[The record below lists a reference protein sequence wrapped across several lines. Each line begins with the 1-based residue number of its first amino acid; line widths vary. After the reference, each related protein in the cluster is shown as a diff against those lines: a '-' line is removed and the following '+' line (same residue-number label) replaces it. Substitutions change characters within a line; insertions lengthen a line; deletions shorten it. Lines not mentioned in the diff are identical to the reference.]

1 MIRVQIVISKGLR
14 YQQLEYQKQE
24 KEREEKNIY
33 CGQNLE
39 NVVNDMN
46 LQTEAAQ

>member
-24 KEREEKNIY
+24 REREEQKIY
-33 CGQNLE
+33 NGQNLE
-39 NVVNDMN
+39 NLVNDMN
-46 LQTEAAQ
+46 LQIEEAQ